1 MQRLTVHNL
10 GFPRIGPRRELK
22 QALEGFWS
30 GRLTEDRLL
39 ETARTLRADA
49 WQRQQRAGV
58 DWIPCNDFSLYDH
71 VLDTTVLLG
80 CVPERFGWKGGE
92 VPLSLYFAM
101 ARGGP
106 GLLPL
111 ELTKW
116 FDTNYHYLVPE
127 VHEAQRFCLASE
139 KPFREFAEARA
150 AGVSSLPVLLGPLTF
165 LALAKALTPRMDK
178 LRLLTRLLPVYAE
191 VLDRL
196 AAAGAT
202 WIQLDEPILVTDL
215 DEPWRRAMIWAYE
228 RLRQWSRPVRI
239 LVATYFGGL
248 AENLPTACE
257 LAVDGLHVD
266 LVRSPADETRQLLQS
281 VPRHWTLSL
290 GVVNGRNV
298 WRTRMHEAWET
309 LRHALECLGP
319 ERIWVAPSCSLLHVP
334 VSLAP
339 ELRLDPNLRPWLA
352 FAEEKLDELRLLGEL
367 ALQQEEPPMVRMD
380 RALWEERARDLSTC
394 NPAVRAR
401 TAEALHQPARRP
413 SSYAARRVQQTAQL
427 NLPRLPTTTIGS
439 FPQNGELRRIR
450 ALWKRGE
457 CSTEEYHRF
466 LQNRIADCIRTQ
478 EAAGLDVL
486 VHGEFERTDMVEYF
500 AEHLAG
506 FALTDHG
513 WVQSYGSRCTK
524 PPILYGDVHRPKPIT
539 VQWWRH
545 AQSCTA
551 KPVKAIL
558 TGPITILQWSFVRD
572 DLPRPE
578 VARQLALALRDEVRD
593 LEEAG
598 CKVLQVDEPA
608 LGEGMPLRAR
618 DRDTYLAWALQAF
631 RMVICQV
638 RDDTQIHSHMC
649 YCDFDRLTDALCDLD
664 LDVLSLEAARSGMA
678 ILKECARLSDHCAL
692 GPGIW
697 DVHSPHVPEVSEL
710 LQRIQIALQHV
721 PADQLWINPDCGLK
735 TRTAEEV
742 EAALRHLVEAAKR
755 ARARMAAP
763 TAPSH
768 P

>member
-1 MQRLTVHNL
+1 MRRLTIHNL

-30 GRLTEDRLL
+30 GRLTEEQLL
-39 ETARTLRADA
+39 ETARSLRADA
-49 WQRQQRAGV
+49 WQRQKRAGV

-71 VLDTTVLLG
+71 VLDMTVLVG
-80 CVPERFGWKGGE
+80 CLPERFGWKGGE

-106 GLLPL
+106 GLPPL

-127 VHEAQRFCLASE
+127 VHETQRFCLASD

-150 AGVSSLPVLLGPLTF
+150 AGVTSLPVLLGPLTF
-165 LALAKALTPRMDK
+165 LALAKPLTPRMDK

-191 VLDRL
+191 ALDQL
-196 AAAGAT
+196 AAAGAA
-202 WIQLDEPILVTDL
+202 WVQLDEPILVTDL
-215 DEPWRRAMIWAYE
+215 EEPWRRAMIWAYE

-248 AENLPTACE
+248 AENLSTAYE
-257 LAVDGLHVD
+257 LAVDGLHLD
-266 LVRSPADETRQLLQS
+266 LVRTPADEIRQLLQS

-290 GVVNGRNV
+290 GVVDGRNI
-298 WRTRMHEAWET
+298 WRARMHEAWKS
-309 LRHALECLGP
+309 LRSALESLGP

-334 VSLAP
+334 LSLSP

-352 FAEEKLDELRLLGEL
+352 FAEEKLEELRLLGEL
-367 ALQQEEPPMVRMD
+367 ALEPEEPPTLRMY
-380 RALWEERARDLSTC
+380 RAFWEERARDVSTC
-394 NPAVRAR
+394 NPVVRAR
-401 TAEALHQPARRP
+401 TAETLQQPAHRP
-413 SSYAARRVQQTAQL
+413 TPYAARQALQTARL
-427 NLPRLPTTTIGS
+427 NLPLLPTTTIGS
-439 FPQNGELRRIR
+439 FPQDSELRRIR
-450 ALWKRGE
+450 TLWKRGQ
-457 CSTEEYHRF
+457 CTTEQYHRY
-466 LQNRIADCIRTQ
+466 LKNRIVDCIRTQ

-486 VHGEFERTDMVEYF
+486 VHGEFERSDMVEYF

-513 WVQSYGSRCTK
+513 WVQSYGSRCIK
-524 PPILYGDVHRPKPIT
+524 PPILYGDVHRPDPIT
-539 VQWWRH
+539 VQWWQH

-551 KPVKAIL
+551 KPVKGIL
-558 TGPITILQWSFVRD
+558 TGPVTILQWSFVRE

-598 CKVLQVDEPA
+598 CRIIQIDEPA

-618 DRDTYLAWALQAF
+618 EHDTYLAWALQAF

-649 YCDFDRLTDALCDLD
+649 YCDFDRLTDALRDLD

-678 ILKECARLSDHCAL
+678 ILTECARLSAHCAL

-697 DVHSPHVPEVSEL
+697 DVHSPHVPDLSEL
-710 LQRIQIALQHV
+710 LQRIEIALQHV

-742 EAALRHLVEAAKR
+742 EAALRRLVEAAKR
-755 ARARMAAP
+755 ARARMAASKVP
-763 TAPSH
+763 PH